1 MRIEQRSVYI
11 ACDGKEFETEEEC
24 INYEETLAD
33 INFALKTIK
42 QLCMAHKGECCSCV
56 LYDNSYRQ
64 CILRERYPSY
74 WHLKGVGVKNDN

>member
-1 MRIEQRSVYI
+1 MTVEQREVFI
-11 ACDGKEFETEEEC
+11 AFDGKEFKTEEEC

-42 QLCMAHKGECCSCV
+42 RLCNAHKGGCYSCV
-56 LYDNSYRQ
+56 LYNNSCKQ

-74 WHLKGVGVKNDN
+74 WDLERIGVKNED

>member
-1 MRIEQRSVYI
+1 MTVEQREVFI
-11 ACDGKEFETEEEC
+11 AFDGKEFKTEEEC

-42 QLCMAHKGECCSCV
+42 QLCQAHKGGCSSCV
-56 LYDNSYRQ
+56 LYNDNCRQ

-74 WHLKGVGVKNDN
+74 WDLERTGVKNDN